1 MAKVA
6 ATRLTVP
13 LLSLVA
19 HLLAGCSSAPRATI
33 LYVTD
38 AHEIAPVVDRHGDR
52 GGVARLKSVVDGRRR
67 VDPRALL
74 VFGGDLAGGTLF
86 GGVFRGEPMVDAL
99 GRAGVGLAS
108 FGQHDFDFGA
118 AHAKA
123 LVERAAFP
131 WITSNLVDGEGRPFA
146 SLPTRKLLRVG
157 GLAVGFVGLTD
168 DFGTTTQEGSVR
180 QADLVTAAARESEAL
195 RREGAEAVVALTQA
209 GSEAN
214 RRLLVEVPALNAV
227 LTEEE
232 SETVSIVR
240 WVGGRPV
247 AAPCG
252 NLGSV
257 VELVLERRDGS
268 VAVRVAAYPVDGSVA
283 GDPGLARE
291 ERAWMARLGEM
302 LAAPVGSLAEPLDD
316 LGSVERET
324 GLGDFVAD
332 AFREASGRRRRPR
345 PRLEPPRAPPRR
357 SAHAPARDGRP
368 AVREPRRHRRADGRV
383 AASGARAGAL
393 LRRPAHREPP
403 PGVGARPRGRSRRL
417 PRGSGSS
424 RPVSATR
431 RFATTRS
438 TALRCRAT
446 WRREATDTP
455 RSPADVGSRARPLS
469 TRTPS
474 ERTSGGPRP
483 AARPPFPWP
492 AGSGF
497 ESPAGRAPIR
507 PHRLPLVAPPVPASR
522 KPADRRDF
530 TAALR
535 SVTTSKLG
543 IPAEPVNLGR
553 RRCAEGTPASLAW
566 YC

>member
-1 MAKVA
+1 
-6 ATRLTVP
+6 VP
-13 LLSLVA
+13 LLPLVA
-19 HLLAGCSSAPRATI
+19 HLLAGCASAPRATI

-131 WITSNLVDGEGRPFA
+131 WITANLVDGEGRPFA

-180 QADLVTAAARESEAL
+180 QADLVTAASRECEAL

-302 LAAPVGSLAEPLDD
+302 LAAPVGSLAEPLDE

-332 AFREASGRRRRPR
+332 AFREASGADVA
-345 PRLEPPRAPPRR
+345 LVLGSSLRAPLPAGPLTRR
-357 SAHAPARDGRP
+357 QTMAVLPFGNRVVTVELTGASLRAALERGLSSAGRRTGSLLQVSGLGLVADLSAPEGERLLEARVGDAP
-368 AVREPRRHRRADGRV
+368 LCDDALYRV
-383 AASGARAGAL
+383 AVSSHLASGGDGHTEIAG
-393 LRRPAHREPP
+393 
-403 PGVGARPRGRSRRL
+403 GRRL
-417 PRGSGSS
+417 AGEAPLD
-424 RPVSATR
+424 AD
-431 RFATTRS
+431 
-438 TALRCRAT
+438 ALGAHLGRA
-446 WRREATDTP
+446 
-455 RSPADVGSRARPLS
+455 S
-469 TRTPS
+469 
-474 ERTSGGPRP
+474 SGGPATVP
-483 AARPPFPWP
+483 
-492 AGSGF
+492 
-497 ESPAGRAPIR
+497 PAGRIR
-507 PHRLPLVAPPVPASR
+507 LRVSRRESADSPVPAALGC
-522 KPADRRDF
+522 PAGPR
-530 TAALR
+530 
-535 SVTTSKLG
+535 VSKT
-543 IPAEPVNLGR
+543 
-553 RRCAEGTPASLAW
+553 C
-566 YC
+566 